1 MVWALPRSLATTQ
14 GITVCFLFL
23 PLLRCFS
30 SRRSPRLYGSTS
42 SMYWVAPFGNLRI
55 NGHLHLPEAYRS
67 LSRPSSP
74 SRAKA
79 SACCPFLLLLFVL
92 IFLISQTYVVLISIL
107 RLSFQY
113 LMKFV
118 RTSSLS
124 TLLLKTFN
132 MSKIVESCDSWGELQ
147 LRTGLFHLFTLD
159 HLSGI
164 DNLASLREQLLY
176 RPVLTAS
183 VCRTISCFV
192 GLLSLY

>member
-1 MVWALPRSLATTQ
+1 MSLQLIGLPHSEMSGSKVICTSPNLIAAYH
-14 GITVCFLFL
+14 V
-23 PLLRCFS
+23 LLRL
-30 SRRSPRLYGSTS
+30 REPRHPPVALSYFFFFVLVFVCVSTS
-42 SMYWVAPFGNLRI
+42 KPCSFSEL
-55 NGHLHLPEAYRS
+55 
-67 LSRPSSP
+67 
-74 SRAKA
+74 
-79 SACCPFLLLLFVL
+79 
-92 IFLISQTYVVLISIL
+92 IL

-113 LMKFV
+113 LMRLV
-118 RTSSLS
+118 RASSLS

-183 VCRTISCFV
+183 LCRTISSFFV
-192 GLLSLY
+192 GYCPLNNNIKKISMLLFRATTPERRCSSRTFRYGYLVTT